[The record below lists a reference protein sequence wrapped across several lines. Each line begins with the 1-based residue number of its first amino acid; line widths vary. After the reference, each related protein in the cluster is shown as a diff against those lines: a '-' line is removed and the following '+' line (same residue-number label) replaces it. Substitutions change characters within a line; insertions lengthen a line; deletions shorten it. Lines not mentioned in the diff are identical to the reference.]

1 MAVKFFGQFLVEKGI
16 VSREVLLRAVDL
28 QDAVNLKFGE
38 MALAMEL
45 VTAADVERIH
55 DAQRGEDLMFGD
67 MAEKLDIMTADQIKQ
82 VLTRQK
88 NSHLYIGEALVQVGA
103 FDTEQLQRH
112 LEEFK
117 VDQSPYATSK
127 VFIPSGVPH
136 SDIWEMSADLSGKMM
151 SRIVNLPC
159 RLGECRK
166 TERIETNDIVAAMDF
181 TGDINAQYLLSV
193 SSAVQKKIA
202 LAILKEDSV
211 ENEPQEVLDD
221 AVMELVNIICGN
233 IAAKAAQRGKCTE
246 IDPPLVFHPG
256 PEGIGVPSGEQGI
269 VFPIHLADAERVELA
284 IFLKE

>member
-1 MAVKFFGQFLVEKGI
+1 MAVKFFGQFLIEKEI
-16 VSREVLLRAVDL
+16 VSREVLLKAVEL
-28 QDAVNLKFGE
+28 QEEVNLKFGE

-55 DAQRGEDLMFGD
+55 DAQRSEDLMFGD
-67 MAEKLDIMTADQIKQ
+67 MAVKLGIMTDEQIKQ
-82 VLTRQK
+82 VLIRQK

-103 FDTEQLQRH
+103 LSTEELQRY

-117 VDQSPYATSK
+117 ADQAPYATTK
-127 VFIPSGVPH
+127 VFIPDGVPH
-136 SDIWEMSADLSGKMM
+136 SDIWEMSADLSGKIM
-151 SRIVNLPC
+151 SRVVNLPC

-181 TGDINAQYLLSV
+181 RGDINAHYLLSV
-193 SSAVQKKIA
+193 STAVQKKIA
-202 LAILKEDSV
+202 LAILKEETV

-246 IDPPLVFHPG
+246 IEPPLVFHPG
-256 PEGIGVPSGEQGI
+256 PGGIEVPSGEQGI

-284 IFLKE
+284 IFIKD